1 MGEWEGMGRG
11 GERGQVAIFRVDC
24 GPREVEMARRKIL
37 PNALDIDFVGGLTDE
52 VTPHAGV
59 ALLVELGRISGVM
72 GAAEKHL
79 PAKMNPK
86 GLGQGQMVESFVLL
100 SALGGECVDDL
111 DNLRRDRGLAAIVG
125 YDLPAASTG
134 RQWLERSF
142 HEESLLSQRPLQG
155 SFIPEESAGL
165 AGLGAV
171 RDHSVRAYVA
181 AVKPGREVTL
191 DVDAHLVESSK
202 REALPTYKGFRGYQP
217 MLVVWAETGL
227 VVADEFRDGNVP
239 AGKDIVRVVDQGY
252 AALPYREEGWEVRVR
267 SDSAAY
273 DQEVLD
279 HWDGRGWKF
288 AVSADMSVQ
297 LRAEIDGLLPQEW
310 RLWEVEKGGYV
321 REWAE
326 VPYVPSR
333 TAEKKDAKPYRYLAI
348 RVRSPQGVLFNDGT
362 KVKCFAVVTNDWE
375 MEGRALLEWQR
386 GKAGTVEHVNRV
398 IKDEL
403 AGGVYPSG
411 KFGANA
417 AWLRLQ
423 VITHNLLELLKA
435 VALDQQFRHARP
447 KRLRFAIFTQFGRVV
462 HHARTRFIRLCTR
475 MLEGLLRPGR
485 RRLVLAA
492 WPTT

>member
-1 MGEWEGMGRG
+1 
-11 GERGQVAIFRVDC
+11 
-24 GPREVEMARRKIL
+24 MARRKIL
-37 PNALDIDFVGGLTDE
+37 PNALDIDFRGGLTDE

-59 ALLVELGRISGVM
+59 ALLVELGRKSGVM
-72 GAAEKHL
+72 GAADKHL
-79 PAKMNPK
+79 PAKRNPK
-86 GLGQGQMVESFVLL
+86 GLGQAQMVESFVLL
-100 SALGGECVDDL
+100 SALGGECLDDL
-111 DNLRRDRGLAAIVG
+111 DSLRRDRGLSAIVG

-142 HEESLLSQRPLQG
+142 HEEDLLAQRPLLG
-155 SFIPEESAGL
+155 SFIPDESAGL
-165 AGLGAV
+165 AGLGVV
-171 RDHSVRAYVA
+171 RDHSVRAYVTA
-181 AVKPGREVTL
+181 AKPPRDVTL

-202 REALPTYKGFRGYQP
+202 REALPTYEGYRGYQP
-217 MLVVWAETGL
+217 MLVVWAETHL
-227 VVADEFRDGNVP
+227 VLSDEFRDGNVP
-239 AGKDIVRVVDQGY
+239 AGKDIARMVDGAY
-252 AALPYREEGWEVRVR
+252 ASLPYREEGWKVAVR

-273 DQEVLD
+273 DREVLD
-279 HWDGRGWKF
+279 HWDERGWRF
-288 AVSADMSVQ
+288 AVSADMSRQ
-297 LRAEIDGLLPQEW
+297 LRAEIDNLAPQEW
-310 RLWEVEKGGYV
+310 QLWEVEQGGFV

-333 TAEKKDAKPYRYLAI
+333 TTEKKDAKPYRYLAI

-423 VITHNLLELLKA
+423 VITHNLLEMLKA
-435 VALDQQFRHARP
+435 VALDEEYRRARP
-447 KRLRFAIFTQFGRVV
+447 KRLRFRVFTQFGRVV
-462 HHARTRFIRLCTR
+462 RHARTSFIRLSTWV
-475 MLEGLLRPGR
+475 LERLLIPGR
-485 RRLVLAA
+485 RRLLLAA
-492 WPTT
+492 WPAT

>member
-1 MGEWEGMGRG
+1 
-11 GERGQVAIFRVDC
+11 
-24 GPREVEMARRKIL
+24 MARRKIL
-37 PNALDIDFVGGLTDE
+37 PNALDIDFRGGLTDE

-59 ALLVELGRISGVM
+59 ALLVELGRKSGVM

-79 PAKMNPK
+79 PAKKNPK

-100 SALGGECVDDL
+100 GALGGECVDDFEG
-111 DNLRRDRGLAAIVG
+111 LRRDRGLAAILG

-134 RQWLERSF
+134 RQWLERCF
-142 HEESLLSQRPLQG
+142 HEESVLTQRPLLG

-165 AGLGAV
+165 SGLGAV

-181 AVKPGREVTL
+181 AVKPGGEVTL

-202 REALPTYKGFRGYQP
+202 REALMTYEGFRGYQP

-239 AGKDIVRVVDQGY
+239 ASKDIARMVDEGY
-252 AALPYREEGWEVRVR
+252 GSLPYREGGWVVRVR

-273 DQEVLD
+273 DQEVLG
-279 HWDGRGWKF
+279 HWDDKGWEF
-288 AVSADMSVQ
+288 AVSADMTRQ
-297 LRAEIDGLLPQEW
+297 LRAEIDKVLPQEW
-310 RLWEVEKGGYV
+310 QLWEVEKGGFV

-326 VPYVPSR
+326 VPFVPSR
-333 TAEKKDAKPYRYLAI
+333 STEKKDAKPYRYLAI
-348 RVRSPQGVLFNDGT
+348 RVRSPQGVLFSDGT
-362 KVKCFAVVTNDWE
+362 KVKCFAVVSNDWE
-375 MEGRALLEWQR
+375 MEGRELLEWQR

-435 VALDQQFRHARP
+435 VALDQQFRRARP

-462 HHARTRFIRLCTR
+462 HHAGTRFVRLCTR
-475 MLEGLLRPGR
+475 ILEGLLRPGR
-485 RRLVLAA
+485 RRLFLVA
-492 WPTT
+492 WPDT